1 MNPEKITKQNQ
12 GTSKYFLFE
21 ENELT
26 LIEDYDDSHVY
37 NEDTY
42 RPTYID
48 PDCYYEEADAIKEVQ
63 NIKNIL
69 TRKKTLKLRFK
80 ALEMCN
86 KARRRF
92 QFYPYDK
99 DIDYLIKQIR
109 GDIEELE
116 KKKKKNDVM

>member
-1 MNPEKITKQNQ
+1 M
-12 GTSKYFLFE
+12 SKYFLFE
-21 ENELT
+21 DNELK

-48 PDCYYEEADAIKEVQ
+48 PDCYYEEVDAIKEVQ

-69 TRKKTLKLRFK
+69 TPRKTLKLRFK
-80 ALEMCN
+80 ALEMCD

-99 DIDYLIKQIR
+99 DIRYLIKQIR
-109 GDIEELE
+109 GDIDELG
-116 KKKKKNDVM
+116 KKKKKNYVM